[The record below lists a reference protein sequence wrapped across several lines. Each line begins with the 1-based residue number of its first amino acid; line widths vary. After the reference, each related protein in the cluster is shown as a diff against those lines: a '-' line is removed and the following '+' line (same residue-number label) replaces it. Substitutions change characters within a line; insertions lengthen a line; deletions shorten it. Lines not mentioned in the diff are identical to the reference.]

1 MSTSAHSSLLGAH
14 REHCD
19 AQSCPRL
26 SRGQILRFEQHAKAC
41 GNKRACRHTD
51 QGARRRIQ
59 SLPPARRRRHSRL
72 RHERTQIARRIIADS
87 MFSRSQGQTVTDRR
101 CSVQVSCASQSRRSH
116 ERKLKI
122 RIQRERPSATD
133 ADKTFEILTT
143 CDQSEDSTAGLK
155 SNSESLPCAAGSCAL
170 KEAHVFQTLGKP
182 GAMPRMQ
189 AASSAKRDARF
200 ATGEQGRQFA
210 AKRPFAAGRAHAPHS
225 VGAGWLDCEAEH
237 QTVVAGVDCCCRSK
251 ATTPDIGRGGN

>member
-1 MSTSAHSSLLGAH
+1 MRCPKL
-14 REHCD
+14 
-19 AQSCPRL
+19 PRL
-26 SRGQILRFEQHAKAC
+26 SRGQILRFEQHAKTC

-101 CSVQVSCASQSRRSH
+101 CPVQVSCASQSRRSH

-122 RIQRERPSATD
+122 RIQRERPSATE
-133 ADKTFEILTT
+133 ADKAFEILTT

-170 KEAHVFQTLGKP
+170 KEAHFPNSWQARRRASNASRFFCQAGCSFRNWRTRSTIRG
-182 GAMPRMQ
+182 Q
-189 AASSAKRDARF
+189 AAFR
-200 ATGEQGRQFA
+200 GRPRTRSTF
-210 AKRPFAAGRAHAPHS
+210 
-225 VGAGWLDCEAEH
+225 
-237 QTVVAGVDCCCRSK
+237 CRRWM
-251 ATTPDIGRGGN
+251 A